1 MSVLPTYNAAPLPFA
16 IDEQILVAALPVGF
30 NDREAFHASLVDRG
44 VELDPVAWVTHLML
58 VETGVIERDYRRF
71 PFVVVDGFAGAGGSS
86 NGVMRALRAL
96 RVPVL
101 LVQINHWDTAIA
113 TQVLNFPFA
122 IHYNASV
129 ETPDPRSV
137 IPWLHVDLAVFSPEC
152 VTFSQARGKKKK
164 IREQSRSSAAYIL
177 TWLERVNVARFCLEN
192 VVEWRTQW
200 GRLNRAGT
208 ATLKG
213 FEGEYF
219 RAFIRKLKKLN
230 YPRVI
235 DVELDACTYGSATSR
250 KRLFVMAKKGDK
262 AVAPPPATHGPGL
275 LPYRT
280 ARDVIDF
287 LDLGESSFARY
298 DRFGRAEAPHAINS
312 LKRTRAG
319 YTRQL
324 EERPGAA
331 AYARAFDWFMPI
343 AQVYHDS
350 TPPTDKGLETAS
362 LDDANAWRTR
372 YGLPES
378 EETLE
383 NRAAERMKIL
393 VLAAAEWRRHYKLV
407 AKDTTK
413 PLTGSERSKIKAANV
428 TWARWRTAQTFAQ
441 PIIHLRAADLLNA
454 LPESSIIRANAGQ
467 HSTYNDIATSVSKPL
482 GSPTGTESKALAHPI
497 LPEPM
502 VNGQQSNS
510 VHRIVSDAQIPTIAA
525 AGRVGFTQPLFPE
538 PMVNGQHE
546 GSIFRPAGAGPLP
559 AVAADGALGLTQP
572 QVEAFLPEPSLLPQH
587 NFGQDTV
594 SDVDVQVPGITAIS
608 RHALTQ
614 AAMNR
619 LADDHLVCVAHG
631 EYDAREVCK
640 NEPLPSSTAK
650 PNVGLSTPLAEAA
663 LLPMAHG
670 PRREGEEERTASL
683 DAPMG
688 TQHSGGNAFGLG
700 TPVVE
705 GLSLAEA
712 ALLPMAHG
720 ARREGEERTLNID
733 APLGAQPGSN
743 AFGLGTPIA
752 ELAKPGISSI
762 YGGFER
768 GAEASPIPDNQPLPS
783 ISAQGGH
790 LGLYQ
795 PRIAAI
801 AEPSLVS
808 KHYTWNENP
817 DIDAPLPTTDTRG
830 GGYVTLPQIADA
842 SVLSRQS
849 FGEDE
854 RKAYSPDRPL
864 LAATGDGAGY
874 LSQPQIEAIAAD
886 LGADAFTFEKHGE
899 RNGQAPRVHHLDKP
913 MRVIAG
919 SHTESLV
926 QPATGGIRD
935 VWLKPKITIDGDV
948 YVIDSLFRMLRVR
961 ELAKAMDF
969 IDERRGFD
977 FIFAGTES
985 DATRQIG
992 NAVAGNVMEANVHA
1006 LCADVKG
1013 LPANVPLYDVVLGP
1027 YANALRLGDTYGIYR
1042 EKIVRMVEQKS
1053 SDALPSWF
1061 DAKENETHIGIHLPG
1076 GRAVFLELARNDR
1089 ERAAFHPYEIAITSQ
1104 SDEPTALALF
1114 GEMDDAA

>member
-1 MSVLPTYNAAPLPFA
+1 MSVLPITYSAAPLPFA
-16 IDEQILVAALPVGF
+16 IDEQTLVASLPVGF
-30 NDREAFHASLVDRG
+30 SDRDAFHASLEERG
-44 VELDPVAWVTHLML
+44 VELDPLKWIEHLMM
-58 VETGVIERDYRRF
+58 VEAGVIERDYKRF

-200 GRLNRAGT
+200 GRLNKAGT

-235 DVELDACTYGSATSR
+235 DVELDACQYGSGTSR

-262 AVAPPPATHGPGL
+262 AVVPPPATHGPGL

-298 DRFGRAEAPHAINS
+298 DRYGRAEAPHAINS

-331 AYARAFDWFMPI
+331 AYAKAFDLFMPI

-350 TPPTDKGLETAS
+350 TPPTDKGLETAN
-362 LDDANAWRTR
+362 LDTANAWRIR

-378 EETLE
+378 EDTLE
-383 NRAAERMKIL
+383 NRAAERTKIL
-393 VLAAAEWRRHYKLV
+393 VFAATEWRQHYKLV
-407 AKDTTK
+407 AKDPKK

-428 TWARWRTAQTFAQ
+428 EWARWKTGQTFAE
-441 PIIHLRAADLLNA
+441 PIIHFRAADLVNA

-467 HSTYNDIATSVSKPL
+467 HSTYNDIATSVGKPL
-482 GSPTGTESKALAHPI
+482 GSPTGTESKALSQ
-497 LPEPM
+497 PM
-502 VNGQQSNS
+502 
-510 VHRIVSDAQIPTIAA
+510 
-525 AGRVGFTQPLFPE
+525 FPE
-538 PMVNGQHE
+538 PMINGQHE
-546 GSIFRPAGAGPLP
+546 GSIYRPVGAGPTP
-559 AVAADGALGLTQP
+559 TVTADGALGLTQP
-572 QVEAFLPEPSLLPQH
+572 QMEAILPEPSLLPQH
-587 NFGQDTV
+587 NFGHDTV
-594 SDVDVQVPGITAIS
+594 SDVDVRVPGITAIS

-619 LADDHLVCVAHG
+619 LADDHLVCVGHG
-631 EYDAREVCK
+631 KDDERQILTT
-640 NEPLPSSTAK
+640 EPLPSSTAK

-670 PRREGEEERTASL
+670 PRHDGEEERTANIN
-683 DAPMG
+683 APLG
-688 TQHSGGNAFGLG
+688 AQHAGGNAFALG
-700 TPVVE
+700 TPMLEIVPPA
-705 GLSLAEA
+705 GLTLAEA

-720 ARREGEERTLNID
+720 ERREGEERTLNID
-733 APLGAQPGSN
+733 APLGAQPSSN
-743 AFGLGTPIA
+743 MFGLGTPVVEIA
-752 ELAKPGISSI
+752 DPGISSI

-768 GAEASPIPDNQPLPS
+768 GAEASPVSSDKPMPN

-790 LGLYQ
+790 LGIYQ

-817 DIDAPLPTTDTRG
+817 SIDASLPTIDTRG
-830 GGYVTLPQIADA
+830 VAYVNMPQIADA

-849 FGEDE
+849 FGEDD

-874 LSQPQIEAIAAD
+874 LSHPQIEAIAAD

-899 RNGQAPRVHHLDKP
+899 REGQAPRVHHLDKP

-935 VWLKPKITIDGDV
+935 VWLKPKITIDGAV

-961 ELAKAMDF
+961 EIAKAMDF
-969 IDERRGFD
+969 IDERRGYD

-1013 LPANVPLYDVVLGP
+1013 LPADVPLFDVVLGP
-1027 YANALRLGDTYGIYR
+1027 YAEALRLGDTYGIYR

-1053 SDALPSWF
+1053 SNALPSWF

-1076 GRAVFLELARNDR
+1076 GRAVFLELERNDR
-1089 ERAAFHPYEIAITSQ
+1089 ERATFHPYEIAITSQ

-1114 GEMDDAA
+1114 AEMDDAA